1 MFRAEKMGIED
12 FSFAVQLA
20 NTMDWDIAESDLQLM
35 KKLEPDGCFV
45 LWRAQERVGIATC
58 ISYGKIGWFGNLVV
72 KEEYRNEGAGTFLVK
87 NAVKSLRNRGVET
100 VGLYAYQHLVGFYER
115 VGFKPQD
122 EFVVLNGKT
131 VAYRQ
136 FDMLKVA
143 NEKDIP
149 MLVEFDQ
156 RCFGWN
162 RDRLLKSILR
172 EKGNLCFFS
181 VQNGEISGFVGAKV
195 YDDMAE
201 IGPLVCRQDSRDVA
215 VESLKSILSRL
226 RNLDIYVCVPVKENA
241 LLETLQTAGLKE
253 KFRLTRM
260 FLGPVAAQ
268 SCIYMPESL
277 ERG

>member
-1 MFRAEKMGIED
+1 
-12 FSFAVQLA
+12 
-20 NTMDWDIAESDLQLM
+20 MDWNMAESDLQFM

-45 LWRAQERVGIATC
+45 LWQAQERVGIATC
-58 ISYGKIGWFGNLVV
+58 ISYGKTGWFGNLAV

-87 NAVKSLRNRGVET
+87 NAVEYLRNRGVET
-100 VGLYAYQHLVGFYER
+100 VGLYAYQHLVGFYKR

-122 EFVVLNGKT
+122 EFAVLNGVT

-136 FDMLKVA
+136 LDMLRVA
-143 NEKDIP
+143 NEKDVQ

-181 VQNGEISGFVGAKV
+181 VQNGEISGFVGAKA
-195 YDDMAE
+195 YDEMAE

-215 VESLKSILSRL
+215 VELLKSILSRL
-226 RNLDIYVCVPVKENA
+226 KKLDVYVCVPVKEKA
-241 LLETLQTAGLKE
+241 LMETLQKAGLKE

-260 FLGPVAAQ
+260 FLGPVPAQ
-268 SCIYMPESL
+268 SCVYMPESL